1 MTWNNSN
8 PLANPLNQ
16 GQFNR
21 PGAFI
26 RNPNASVPPS
36 RAFDFSQMYDPNYD
50 DGIHTPNQL
59 TLSQGLNHGPG
70 SMMNMSKDYFTLS
83 DGTVLNIK
91 TGKVVREGSL
101 RSNSNSNY
109 WGERKISNPFGGKE
123 NIWRDEDIYRN
134 PVEDPNA
141 PIMSKDDIEY
151 ERMKQKGDAE
161 LIRQMTPL
169 QKQMLQ
175 NLANG
180 KYNSLSNWKTVRE

>member
-26 RNPNASVPPS
+26 KNPNASVPPS
-36 RAFDFSQMYDPNYD
+36 ITFDFSQMYDPNYD

-59 TLSQGLNHGPG
+59 TLSQGLNHSPG
-70 SMMNMSKDYFTLS
+70 SMMNITKDYFTLS

-91 TGKVVREGSL
+91 SGKVVREGNL
-101 RSNSNSNY
+101 RSNPNSNY
-109 WGERKISNPFGGKE
+109 WGERIVSNPFGREEKV
-123 NIWRDEDIYRN
+123 WRDEDIYRN
-134 PVEDPNA
+134 PVEDPNT
-141 PIMSKDDIEY
+141 PLMSKTDIEY
-151 ERMKQKGDAE
+151 EKLKQKGDAE
-161 LIRQMTPL
+161 LIRNMTPL

-180 KYNSLSNWKTVRE
+180 KYNSLSTWKTVKD

>member
-21 PGAFI
+21 PSAFI
-26 RNPNASVPPS
+26 RNPNASVPS
-36 RAFDFSQMYDPNYD
+36 SIAFDFSQMYDPNYD

-70 SMMNMSKDYFTLS
+70 SMMNMTKDYFTLS

-91 TGKVVREGSL
+91 SGKVVREGNL
-101 RSNSNSNY
+101 RSDSNY
-109 WGERKISNPFGGKE
+109 WGERIVSNPFGGEEKV
-123 NIWRDEDIYRN
+123 WRDEDIYRN
-134 PVEDPNA
+134 PVEDSNTSL
-141 PIMSKDDIEY
+141 MSKTDIEY
-151 ERMKQKGDAE
+151 EKLKQKGDAE
-161 LIRQMTPL
+161 LIRNMTPL

-180 KYNSLSNWKTVRE
+180 KYNSLSTWKTVK